1 MNYKM
6 KNILSIIIAL
16 FLVSCS
22 DFLEPKAQTEYVPR
36 DISSINEMLLGEGYI
51 QAHNLSVEIFSYNEM
66 FSDDIAC
73 TVENC
78 SNIQNATKYTSL
90 KPYFAW
96 HPEMFKMGSLNNNYP
111 KVWKNTYARI
121 LGCNAALD
129 YLETVK
135 GTQDE
140 YNYVKGQALALRAFY
155 YFNLVNLFAEP
166 YYYDKKAPG
175 VPLKLNSN
183 MELDYLSRSTVEN
196 VYTQIVQ
203 DLTFAEECFNKLP
216 AKLKFV
222 KDGRVTLPMIQLIT
236 ARVAL
241 FMEQYDK
248 CAVYSKKVIENWD
261 LKLFNLN
268 NFTSTSTQKYFEFSS
283 IDNPE
288 MLWLYGNSIDFAKLL
303 TSTVYL
309 LPTSTAQSR
318 LIFNA
323 SPSLVNSYEPG
334 DLRPVN
340 YIIKESVTTNNLAP
354 YAKSPVNTTYNL
366 LSTKFGKALRLSEA
380 YLMLAESYYHL
391 KKSADAV
398 TLLETMRA
406 MRFSTASGLA
416 YKVPSSKTE
425 GPSLLTFIKEERRRE
440 MCYEGLRWFD
450 QRRWG
455 MESFSRDW
463 KEDGVIVS
471 TFTMAKDDPAYT
483 LPIPFDAMELNP
495 NLVQNKLATP
505 KY

>member
-1 MNYKM
+1 M
-6 KNILSIIIAL
+6 KNILSIITAL
-16 FLVSCS
+16 LLVSCS

-51 QAHNLSVEIFSYNEM
+51 QAHNLSVEIFSYNEI

-73 TVENC
+73 TADNC
-78 SNIQNATKYTSL
+78 NNVQNASKYTSY

-96 HPEMFKMGSLNNNYP
+96 HPEMFKMGSLNNTYP
-111 KVWKNTYARI
+111 KVWKNTYSRI

-140 YNYVKGQALALRAFY
+140 YNFVKGQALALRAFY
-155 YFNLVNLFAEP
+155 YFNLVNLFGEP
-166 YYYDKKAPG
+166 YYYNKEALG

-183 MELDYLSRSTVEN
+183 MEFDYLSRRSVEE
-196 VYTQIVQ
+196 VYSQIVQ
-203 DLTFAEECFNKLP
+203 DLTVAEECFSKLP
-216 AKLKFV
+216 ASMQFV

-241 FMEQYDK
+241 FMEQYEK
-248 CAVYSKKVIENWD
+248 CAVYSKKVIDEWGLN
-261 LKLFNLN
+261 LLNLN
-268 NFTSTSTQKYFEFSS
+268 NFTPSQTQKYYEFSS

-288 MLWLYGNSIDFAKLL
+288 MIWLYGNAIDFARFF
-303 TSTVYL
+303 TTTIYL
-309 LPTSTAQSR
+309 LPTSTAQTR
-318 LIFNA
+318 LMFNA
-323 SPSLVNSYEPG
+323 SPSLINSYESG
-334 DLRPVN
+334 DLRPAN
-340 YIIKESVTTNNLAP
+340 YIIKESATTSNLAP
-354 YAKSPVNTTYNL
+354 YAKSPVNTSYTL

-380 YLMLAESYYHL
+380 YMMLAESYYYL
-391 KKSADAV
+391 EKYSEAV
-398 TLLETMRA
+398 DILESLRA
-406 MRFSTASGLA
+406 KRFSTSSGSA
-416 YKVPSSKTE
+416 YKVPSSRTVGNE
-425 GPSLLTFIKEERRRE
+425 LLLFIKEERRRE

-455 MESFSRDW
+455 MESFTRDW
-463 KEDGVIVS
+463 KEDGVIS
-471 TFTMAKDDPAYT
+471 TFTMAKNDPAYT
-483 LPIPFDAMELNP
+483 LPIPFDAIELNP